1 MLNDIM
7 DAVTGKLD
15 ELFPEC
21 TIYTDE
27 VEQDLQEPCFFVSF
41 LEPSETP
48 MLGQRYFRSTGVG
61 IIYLPKGSGAVSR
74 ELARVSD
81 RLMDGMEYIRMPDD
95 SLLRGTHMKGNVSDG
110 VLNFFV
116 NYNMFVIKEKE
127 QEEAMEILDVKGVII

>member
-15 ELFPEC
+15 ELFPTC

-27 VEQDLQEPCFFVSF
+27 VEQDLQEPCFFVGF

-48 MLGQRYFRSTGVG
+48 MLGQRYFRSTGVS
-61 IIYLPKGSGAVSR
+61 IQYLPGESEAVSR
-74 ELARVSD
+74 ELARAAD
-81 RLMDGMEYIRMPDD
+81 TLMDGMEYIRLPDGP
-95 SLLRGTHMKGNVSDG
+95 LLRGTRMKGNASDG

-127 QEEAMEILDVKGVII
+127 QEEVMEKLDVKGVII